1 MSDDN
6 SERWEYI
13 IPEDI
18 DSRIPDYFYSAM
30 AGELFSVVGWAY
42 SRDIFYPEQCPECVD
57 LDAGTEG
64 WSVALEMTCKKLD
77 MEWLWEYHESL
88 PWQESDILDGII
100 EQRIRQRF
108 MNSSLDRAG
117 DYYAYLENR
126 FRVKDDL
133 SGLRGIAEAFNG
145 IFDEAFN
152 VYKPLAE
159 GICLRTATV
168 DEVAHLL
175 DWMLGFIEDDR
186 MELLYRRIC
195 DRYRTIYPDT
205 IASYEQFAKE
215 ALDDEIP
222 EEGDQDQHGD

>member
-100 EQRIRQRF
+100 EQRIGHRF
-108 MNSSLDRAG
+108 ILNRCRCQAIFSDNFAIVWGNPALAPYAENCTQIDKVSL
-117 DYYAYLENR
+117 
-126 FRVKDDL
+126 
-133 SGLRGIAEAFNG
+133 
-145 IFDEAFN
+145 
-152 VYKPLAE
+152 
-159 GICLRTATV
+159 
-168 DEVAHLL
+168 
-175 DWMLGFIEDDR
+175 
-186 MELLYRRIC
+186 
-195 DRYRTIYPDT
+195 
-205 IASYEQFAKE
+205 
-215 ALDDEIP
+215 
-222 EEGDQDQHGD
+222 